1 MIKCRVILVGNDR
14 LFREGLSMMLES
26 DELTVVRTS
35 KSDSELLPLLTT
47 SDEQPDLIMWDSP
60 TILEEDVAR
69 WADIHREFPKIG
81 VVVLTED
88 TNAESANRA
97 LAAGVR
103 GILPKCIS
111 AAALS
116 LSLRLIALGENLA
129 TVPSGLTRAWQETT
143 PATPRPFDESTLP
156 VSLSPRETE
165 ILRRLGEG
173 SQNKVI
179 ARELDLAEGTVKVHI
194 KTLLRKINV
203 TNRTQAAIWGR
214 NHNL

>member
-1 MIKCRVILVGNDR
+1 MIKCRVILVGNNG
-14 LFREGLSMMLES
+14 LFREGLTLMLES
-26 DELTVVRTS
+26 DNLTVMRTNNS
-35 KSDSELLPLLTT
+35 ASELLPLLTT
-47 SDEQPDLIMWDSP
+47 SDEQPDLIIWDRP
-60 TILEEDVAR
+60 TILEQDVAR

-81 VVVLTED
+81 IVVLTEEKD
-88 TNAESANRA
+88 AEGVNRA

-111 AAALS
+111 AGALS

-129 TVPSGLTRAWQETT
+129 TVPFSLARAWQETT
-143 PATPRPFDESTLP
+143 LATPRPFDTSRLA
-156 VSLSPRETE
+156 VSLSPREAE

-179 ARELDLAEGTVKVHI
+179 ARELDLAEATVKVHV

-203 TNRTQAAIWGR
+203 SNRTQAAVWGK
-214 NHNL
+214 NHQF